1 MDSFAVISL
10 VHMGSLDQLIN
21 RFDRVKLLV
30 WGDFLLDEF
39 VFGEISRVSREAPV
53 LILRYQET
61 QRVPGGGANTVANV
75 ESLGAQAIP
84 VGFVGDDQWAETL
97 LSSWPK
103 GMEKRY
109 VFRDRA
115 FQTTRK
121 QRILA
126 GSFHSFRQQVV
137 RLDYETPCHLTGEH
151 EERIKSALQ
160 ELIPSVDAVILS
172 DYDLGNISPHL
183 RQTILELARRHEK
196 RIVVDARFDL
206 GRFQGATSMTP
217 NISEIEATL
226 SRKLGADLGLLE
238 EMGRSLR
245 RHWQLEALL
254 VTRGKL
260 GMSLFENDRVTHL
273 PIYGTDEVTDVTGA
287 GDTVIATYSTALAAG
302 GSFEQSARLANYA
315 GGIVVMKRGTA
326 TVSSGE
332 LRTAVQKEGM

>member
-1 MDSFAVISL
+1 MDDSL
-10 VHMGSLDQLIN
+10 GQLIEG
-21 RFDRVKLLV
+21 FERVTVLV
-30 WGDFLLDEF
+30 FGDFLLDEF

-61 QRVPGGGANTVANV
+61 HRVPGGGANTVANV
-75 ESLGAQAIP
+75 ESLGAHAIP
-84 VGFVGDDQWAETL
+84 VGFVGDDPWAETL
-97 LSSWPK
+97 LSTWPER
-103 GMEKRY
+103 MEKRY

-137 RLDYETPCHLTGEH
+137 RLDYETPCRLTEEH
-151 EERIKSALQ
+151 EGKIKPALQ

-172 DYDLGNISPHL
+172 DYDLGNISPNL
-183 RQTILELARRHEK
+183 RQTMLELARRHQK

-206 GRFQGATSMTP
+206 GRFRGATSMTP

-226 SRKLGADLGLLE
+226 SKKLGADLSLLE

-245 RHWQLEALL
+245 RDWQLEALL

-273 PIYGTDEVTDVTGA
+273 PIYGTDEVADVTGA
-287 GDTVIATYSTALAAG
+287 GDTVIATYTTALAAG
-302 GSFEQSARLANYA
+302 GSFEQSAQLANYA

-326 TVSSGE
+326 TVSQAE
-332 LRTAVQKEGM
+332 LRMAVRSDSRLQS